1 MKKLEEM
8 SLQELWVLFPIVLVP
23 PDPKWKSYYEE
34 EAARLKS
41 LFSSISIYRISHI
54 GSTAIGSIFAKPI
67 IDILLEVNDSH
78 DLLIAESIIAGAGY
92 LEMQKSQMAIDFN
105 RGYTPKG
112 FAKKVFHLHL
122 RLKGDNRELYF
133 RDYLIDHPRIAKDY
147 ETLKLTL
154 GKRYEHDRDAY
165 TAAKTEF
172 VEKYSA
178 LGLKAYHDRYK

>member
-1 MKKLEEM
+1 MKNLEEM

-23 PDPKWKSYYEE
+23 PDSKWKSYYEE

-41 LFSSISIYRISHI
+41 LLSSISIYRISHI
-54 GSTAIGSIFAKPI
+54 GSTAIGSISAKPI
-67 IDILLEVNDSH
+67 IDILLEVNDSQ
-78 DLLIAESIIAGAGY
+78 DLLVAENVITSAGY
-92 LEMQKSQMAIDFN
+92 LEMHKSSTAIDFN

-133 RDYLIDHPRIAKDY
+133 RDYLIDHPRIAKEY

-154 GKRYEHDRDAY
+154 GKQYEHDRDAY

-172 VEKYSA
+172 VDKCTV
-178 LGLKAYHDRYK
+178 LGLKAYGDRYK